1 MCLSL
6 RRADAA
12 ASAFRRATALT
23 SVVSYAGLVASYV
36 LQRRLKEAMV
46 AAKEAIRIA
55 PNSAKATALLGD
67 VHRRSIDGLDR
78 ARKAYEQSLRVDS
91 SDAGV
96 TTSLADVLAELGRA
110 DEAEIAPETHGDA
123 PREER
128 PRQGGAAL

>member
-1 MCLSL
+1 
-6 RRADAA
+6 
-12 ASAFRRATALT
+12 
-23 SVVSYAGLVASYV
+23 
-36 LQRRLKEAMV
+36 MV

-96 TTSLADVLAELGRA
+96 SDVSGGRA
-110 DEAEIAPETHGDA
+110 RGARACRRSAEIAPETHGDA